1 MYREKYTGVQRSV
14 LGKKNLVFN
23 ELVFR
28 TDADSQALKTYG
40 FQMRHVGGRGDALGV
55 WTGNA
60 IKLGCEDHC
69 KTINII
75 KFIE

>member
-1 MYREKYTGVQRSV
+1 MYREKYIGVQRSV

-40 FQMRHVGGRGDALGV
+40 FQMRQVGGRGFGLEM
-55 WTGNA
+55 
-60 IKLGCEDHC
+60 L
-69 KTINII
+69 
-75 KFIE
+75 

>member
-1 MYREKYTGVQRSV
+1 MYREKYTGVERSV

-40 FQMRHVGGRGDALGV
+40 LTTAEITGTSPSFVQGLAHSRHSR
-55 WTGNA
+55 
-60 IKLGCEDHC
+60 
-69 KTINII
+69 NIC
-75 KFIE
+75 